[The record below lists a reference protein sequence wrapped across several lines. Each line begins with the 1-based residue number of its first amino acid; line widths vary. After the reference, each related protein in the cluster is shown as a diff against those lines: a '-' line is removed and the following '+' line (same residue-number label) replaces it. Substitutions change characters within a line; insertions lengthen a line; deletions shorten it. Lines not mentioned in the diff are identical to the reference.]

1 MCKQHLSRDGIM
13 KNNYVYEFGD
23 SLYLNI
29 TNRCPNKC
37 EFCIRNI
44 KNGVSGNDLWILKE
58 PTYQELIDD
67 IALYPLDKYK
77 EIVFCGFGEPMC
89 ALSLISQVAP
99 YLKSK
104 GCKIRINT
112 NGLGNLINER
122 DDVPKLIAPY
132 IDYISISLN
141 ASNAQTYQEICRSKY
156 GEQAFYAML
165 DFAKGCVE
173 AGIDTTMSVVDFI
186 GEEEIEACR
195 KIVEQTGAHFRV
207 RETITEDT
215 QY

>member
-1 MCKQHLSRDGIM
+1 MT
-13 KNNYVYEFGD
+13 NNYVYEFGD

-44 KNGVSGNDLWILKE
+44 KNGVAGNDLWLLKE

-67 IALYPLDKYK
+67 LNLYPLSKYK
-77 EIVFCGFGEPMC
+77 EIVFCGFGEPLC
-89 ALSLISQVAP
+89 NLSLLSQIGP
-99 YLKSK
+99 YLKRK
-104 GCKIRINT
+104 GLRIRINT
-112 NGLGNLINER
+112 NGLGNLINNR
-122 DDVPKLIAPY
+122 DDVARLISSY
-132 IDYISISLN
+132 VDCVSISLN
-141 ASNAQTYQEICRSKY
+141 ASTAETYQEICRSKY

-165 DFAKGCVE
+165 QFAKDCVD

-195 KIVEQTGAHFRV
+195 NLVASTGAKFRV
-207 RETITEDT
+207 RETIREDT
-215 QY
+215 EY